1 MAVTKEQ
8 IFEAADQL
16 AAAGQ
21 KPTLEAIRQITG
33 GSYTTIS
40 PALNEWKARQ
50 AAQATPLR
58 EPAPQAVADRLA
70 EVGAEVWSIALELA
84 NARLAAEREALDKA
98 RADLEADRAEAT
110 ELADRLAAQVEELQ
124 SRLASIE
131 AAEQAARIEADDL
144 RNQLAA
150 AQEQAHTA
158 EARAAELRTELDR
171 AHHES
176 AQARQALA
184 EAREE
189 AATLRGRLEA
199 SSEQMAALIAR
210 LAPSDGQGRGRK

>member
-8 IFEAADQL
+8 ILAAADQI
-16 AAAGQ
+16 AAEGQ
-21 KPTLEAIRQITG
+21 RPTLEAIRQITG

-40 PALNEWKARQ
+40 PVLNEWKAKQ
-50 AAQATPLR
+50 ASAAAPIR

-84 NARLAAEREALDKA
+84 NARLASEREALEKA
-98 RADLEADRAEAT
+98 RADLEADRVEAT

-210 LAPSDGQGRGRK
+210 LAPSEGQGRGRK